1 MESKETLGLE
11 SMVENSEESSRRIN
25 KIDKGGAITYS
36 LVVGTALDYASGL
49 GPMGIITSR
58 AYTSGVNYVTGGWY
72 GKKREDIF
80 RWTNTNE
87 NSSWLR
93 KRAVDLL
100 VFNAIQVPIYASAVA
115 LASFFNEGEINLE
128 KVKNGSIYLASVSPV
143 IGPTMNIWMDVFRRL
158 FGIKSA
164 AEGAYENN

>member
-72 GKKREDIF
+72 GKKRED
-80 RWTNTNE
+80 N
-87 NSSWLR
+87 NSHW
-93 KRAVDLL
+93 A
-100 VFNAIQVPIYASAVA
+100 
-115 LASFFNEGEINLE
+115 
-128 KVKNGSIYLASVSPV
+128 
-143 IGPTMNIWMDVFRRL
+143 
-158 FGIKSA
+158 
-164 AEGAYENN
+164 